1 MLRRN
6 RAPSESDPLLG
17 PSSQPQSYLDTTPT
31 RKIKRKNE
39 PCCAPCCVCWSA
51 LCCLFLVWIGIYATL
66 GWSYMQRGWTPAQVP
81 TVQRN
86 SFLGALCWCITGCIS
101 LVFWRRQVERNERYT
116 EMTIVRERGD

>member
-1 MLRRN
+1 
-6 RAPSESDPLLG
+6 
-17 PSSQPQSYLDTTPT
+17 
-31 RKIKRKNE
+31 
-39 PCCAPCCVCWSA
+39 
-51 LCCLFLVWIGIYATL
+51 
-66 GWSYMQRGWTPAQVP
+66 MQRGWTPAQVP